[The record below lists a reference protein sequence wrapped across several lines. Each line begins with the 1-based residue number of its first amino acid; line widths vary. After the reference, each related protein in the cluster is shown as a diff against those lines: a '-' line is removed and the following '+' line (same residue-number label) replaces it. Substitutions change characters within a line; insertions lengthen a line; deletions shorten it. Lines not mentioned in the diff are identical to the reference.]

1 MEIFIVFLFFFII
14 NDVISSDGIRSLNIL
29 HFNPSN
35 HQTTASASNCQTA
48 NICQARHCDGQ
59 IDRQTDRQQQTET
72 DTDSETAEGLCF
84 NQQRQVTESQMLR
97 DMFNTTRN
105 NMRVGKW

>member
-59 IDRQTDRQQQTET
+59 TDRQQQTAT
-72 DTDSETAEGLCF
+72 DRDRYR
-84 NQQRQVTESQMLR
+84 QRNSGRTL
-97 DMFNTTRN
+97 F
-105 NMRVGKW
+105 